1 MKRSGFSI
9 QNSALS
15 CSPEAFGGCGRGS
28 GFGGRLAMVDCDV
41 QIGIADFVVAGFHLR
56 EFFFADHGAGCG
68 IENGFLLVH
77 EVATVVD

>member
-1 MKRSGFSI
+1 
-9 QNSALS
+9 
-15 CSPEAFGGCGRGS
+15 
-28 GFGGRLAMVDCDV
+28 MVDCDV